1 MNRRAKATTS
11 GHHGG
16 GSIWRTGT
24 RARKRDDGKAP
35 APDTRARPG
44 GVPEREGPASGAR
57 TDDARVIARIAWG
70 DPQALTELYERYAR
84 PLFAFLYRLAGDR
97 GTAEEILQDTLLAV
111 WRSAHTYQGR
121 STVGTW
127 LFGVAR
133 RQAHNRL
140 RATPPPLA
148 ADPFDRPDPA
158 PGPEE
163 LATGDDRVQKALARL
178 PLAQRE
184 VVVLAFLDD
193 LGHREIAEVLGIPV
207 GTVKSRLHH
216 ARATLRECI
225 DERLA

>member
-1 MNRRAKATTS
+1 MDGGTEVVALRRFRAAGRRARERDADAAVLTRMADGDTS
-11 GHHGG
+11 
-16 GSIWRTGT
+16 
-24 RARKRDDGKAP
+24 
-35 APDTRARPG
+35 
-44 GVPEREGPASGAR
+44 
-57 TDDARVIARIAWG
+57 
-70 DPQALTELYERYAR
+70 ALTEVYERYAG

-111 WRSAHTYQGR
+111 WRSAGTYQSR
-121 STVGTW
+121 SSVSTW

-140 RATPPPLA
+140 RGVPPPLA
-148 ADPFDRPDPA
+148 AEPSDGADPL

-163 LATGDDRVQKALARL
+163 LAVGGERVQAALVRL

-184 VVVLAFLDD
+184 VVVLSFLND
-193 LGHREIAEVLGIPV
+193 LSHREIAEVLGIPV

-225 DERLA
+225 DERMA

>member
-1 MNRRAKATTS
+1 METMASRRD
-11 GHHGG
+11 GG
-16 GSIWRTGT
+16 GRLWRLGVRKRKNDDARARSGDVPGRERAREGPREEPETGT
-24 RARKRDDGKAP
+24 RARA
-35 APDTRARPG
+35 
-44 GVPEREGPASGAR
+44 
-57 TDDARVIARIAWG
+57 DDARVLARIARG
-70 DPQALTELYERYAR
+70 DTRALTELYERYAG

-111 WRSAHTYQGR
+111 WRSADTYQGR
-121 STVGTW
+121 SAVSTW

-140 RATPPPLA
+140 RAVPPPLTA
-148 ADPFDRPDPA
+148 EPSDRADLA

-163 LATGDDRVQKALARL
+163 LATGGDRVQKALARL

-193 LGHREIAEVLGIPV
+193 LDHRQIAEVLGVPV

-225 DERLA
+225 DERMA

>member
-1 MNRRAKATTS
+1 MDGGTEVAALRRFRAAGRRARERDADAAVLTRMADGDTS
-11 GHHGG
+11 
-16 GSIWRTGT
+16 
-24 RARKRDDGKAP
+24 
-35 APDTRARPG
+35 
-44 GVPEREGPASGAR
+44 
-57 TDDARVIARIAWG
+57 
-70 DPQALTELYERYAR
+70 ALTEVYERYAG

-111 WRSAHTYQGR
+111 WRSAGTYQSR
-121 STVGTW
+121 SSVSTW

-140 RATPPPLA
+140 RGVPPPLA
-148 ADPFDRPDPA
+148 AEPSDGADPL

-163 LATGDDRVQKALARL
+163 LAVGGERVQAALVRL

-184 VVVLAFLDD
+184 VVVLSFLND
-193 LGHREIAEVLGIPV
+193 LSHREIAEVLGIPV

-225 DERLA
+225 DERMA